1 MTSTKIVIAAAI
13 LCIIVGGLATWHYFG
28 IAGLVLFGSVCAVFT
43 FVAGLTALASILPP
57 LVAEHFIGFP
67 FPRGVAGVFVPFGW
81 KLMLDAPSEFRAL
94 TLAAQ
99 GKKKATVQLLRASR
113 GLHVGE
119 LGLADRELFV
129 LALETGQPAFVLEQA
144 AVLAREYGAEDVL
157 LFSRH
162 SSGVLRGFDFLR
174 EGIPYEFAEVL
185 A

>member
-1 MTSTKIVIAAAI
+1 MRRFNVSIAVV
-13 LCIIVGGLATWHYFG
+13 LCLIAGGWATWHYFG
-28 IAGLVLFGSVCAVFT
+28 AVGLVLFVSVCAVFT

-57 LVAEHFIGFP
+57 LVAEHFSGFP
-67 FPRGVAGVFVPFGW
+67 FPGGVAGVFVPFGW
-81 KLMLDAPSEFRAL
+81 KLMLDAPSEFHAL

-99 GKKKATVQLLRASR
+99 GRKESTVQLLRASR
-113 GLHVGE
+113 GLHMGE
-119 LGLADRELFV
+119 LGLADRKLFV

-144 AVLAREYGAEDVL
+144 VVLTQEYGAKDVL

-174 EGIPYEFAEVL
+174 EGVPYEFAEVL